1 MDVKFSD
8 ISRIHQPL
16 KSQFDKVYNRIFEES
31 SFIGGNYLNEF
42 ESKFKK
48 LFKCDYFVPV
58 SNGTD
63 SIYMILRA
71 LGISSGDEVITVTN
85 TWISTSETI
94 TMTGA
99 NPVFVDCDEYH
110 TIDAS
115 KIENK
120 ITSKTKAIIAVH
132 LYGQSCDMDQLNLIC
147 QKHKLHLIE
156 DCAQS
161 HLSEYKN
168 TIIGNFGIASS
179 FSFYPGKNLGAF
191 GDAGGIICKDK
202 ELYTKIKMLANHGAL
217 TKHNHE
223 IEGTNSRMNN
233 FQAGILSVKID
244 HLQNWTDQR
253 RSIAESYSELLK
265 DVNQIELPK
274 IRKNS
279 KHSFHLYVIKAK
291 RRDELF
297 KYLTEL
303 NIQVLIHYPRIL
315 PNTKAY
321 EYLNSDMSEFPLS
334 LKNEELIISLPVFP
348 EMRDDEINYVVD
360 CIKNFYEKS
369 K

>member
-1 MDVKFSD
+1 MNIKFSE
-8 ISRIHQPL
+8 ISRIHHPL
-16 KSQFDKVYNRIFEES
+16 KSQFDEVYNKIFEES

-63 SIYMILRA
+63 SIYLILRA
-71 LGISSGDEVITVTN
+71 LGISHGDEVITVTN

-99 NPVFVDCDEYH
+99 TPVFADCDDYH
-110 TIDAS
+110 TIDVS

-132 LYGQSCDMDQLNLIC
+132 LYGQSCNMDQLNLIC
-147 QKHKLHLIE
+147 QNHNLFLVE

-168 TIIGNFGIASS
+168 TILGNFGIASS

-191 GDAGGIICKDK
+191 GDAGGIICKD
-202 ELYTKIKMLANHGAL
+202 EEFYTKIKMLANHGAL
-217 TKHNHE
+217 KKHKHD

-233 FQAGILSVKID
+233 FQAGILSIKID
-244 HLQNWTDQR
+244 HLQNWTYQR
-253 RSIAESYSELLK
+253 RSIAKKYTELLK
-265 DVNQIELPK
+265 DVIQVEVPK
-274 IRKNS
+274 IRKNT
-279 KHSFHLYVIKAK
+279 KHSFHLYVIKAE

-297 KYLTEL
+297 RYLTKL

-321 EYLNSDMSEFPLS
+321 EYLNIDLDEFPIS
-334 LKNEELIISLPVFP
+334 LKNEKLIISLPIFP
-348 EMRDDEINYVVD
+348 EMRDEEIIYITNG
-360 CIKNFYEKS
+360 IKKFYE
-369 K
+369 